1 MNDRCQEEIPESAV
15 RDFYIDLY
23 RIIDS
28 SAALAYRHG
37 TLTRT
42 FREMREQMMRINSLL
57 AGHSQ
62 ARVVVY
68 AGKTFPTYSAIY
80 AVVLS
85 GNVWIPVN
93 PDLPEDRNLEMIR
106 ASKPDLILTDRPLP
120 AKIARFA
127 EESGAEIADLSALVS
142 PQTPSR
148 AFALGK
154 GLGTDDIAYIMFTSG
169 SSGTPKGVPMTH
181 GNYIPF
187 IRNAMRL
194 LPFKKG
200 EVFADYHDFSFDISI
215 FYVFCAPLTESAL
228 APILK
233 DEERA
238 MPLRHIL
245 HNKVTV
251 LATIPSTMLRIRML
265 ARNKPTATGIRI
277 LFVCGEPFRL
287 DLLDFC
293 LNKLGVPD
301 VYNFYGLTETGVE
314 NFHHRCS
321 PADLAVYAE
330 KNFAPIGLPLPGNPV
345 RVTPEGELMIAGPQV
360 TAGYLEGRSPERFE
374 VIDGVRWFHTGDR
387 VTEHGGV
394 YFCNGRF
401 DSQIK
406 LHGYRIELM
415 DIEANLRKIVG
426 IDEAVCF
433 VAPWQGQDYL
443 VAAVKSEPALD
454 PEDVRLRLR
463 AALPDYMIPTEFFS
477 IAEIPLN
484 KAGKIDRPAIRRM
497 FTDKLSGDVSN
508 QPPIG
513 ARI

>member
-1 MNDRCQEEIPESAV
+1 MNARCQEEIPIGAV

-28 SAALAYRHG
+28 SSATAYRHG
-37 TLTRT
+37 TKTHT
-42 FREMREQMMRINSLL
+42 FREMREQMLRINFLL
-57 AGHSQ
+57 ADHAQ

-68 AGKTFPTYSAIY
+68 AGKGFPTYSAIY

-106 ASKPDLILTDRPLP
+106 TSKPKIILTDRPLP

-127 EESGAEIADLSALVS
+127 EESGAKVADLETLVS
-142 PQTPSR
+142 PKSPSR
-148 AFALGK
+148 DFGLDK
-154 GLGTDDIAYIMFTSG
+154 GLGEHDIAYVMFTSG
-169 SSGTPKGVPMTH
+169 STGTPKGVPMTH

-187 IRNAMRL
+187 IRNAMSL

-215 FYVFCAPLTESAL
+215 FYIFCAPLTESAL
-228 APILK
+228 SPILR

-238 MPLRHIL
+238 MPLRHL
-245 HNKVTV
+245 LSNKITV

-265 ARNKPTATGIRI
+265 ARDKTTPTDLHI

-287 DLLDFC
+287 DILDFC
-293 LNKLGVPD
+293 LNKLKVAD

-321 PADLAVYAE
+321 PADLAAYAE
-330 KNFAPIGLPLPGNPV
+330 KNFVPIGRPLPGNPV

-360 TAGYLEGRSPERFE
+360 AAGYLEDRSPERFE

-387 VTEHGGV
+387 VTEYDGV

-415 DIEANLRKIVG
+415 DIEANLRKIGG
-426 IDEAVCF
+426 IDEAICF
-433 VAPWQGQDYL
+433 VAPWQGQEYL
-443 VAAVKSEPALD
+443 VAAVKSESALD
-454 PEDVRLRLR
+454 HEAVRRRLRVS
-463 AALPDYMIPTEFFS
+463 LPDYMVPTEFFP

-484 KAGKIDRPAIRRM
+484 KAGKIDRPAIRQM
-497 FTDKLSGDVSN
+497 FAAKGEL
-508 QPPIG
+508 I
-513 ARI
+513 